1 MTKRAVIRID
11 EKGKPFLEKGQMW
24 LFRNN
29 VKEVIG
35 SPVDGDAVDIYCH
48 DQYLAT
54 GFYSESS
61 HIAVRILTHH
71 KEEAIDRVFFQKRFA
86 LAWNYRKRTERN
98 NLDNCRLIFG
108 DGDGLGGLT
117 VDRYNDV
124 LVAQIISAG
133 MEKRKDMLYE
143 TLLDVLQKDGQ
154 NVRYVYERNDVRA
167 REKEGL
173 SLYKGFWKE
182 KGSTMQVIQENG
194 LRLHV
199 DIENGQKT
207 GYFLDQKRNR
217 MIVRQIAEGLRVC
230 DCFTHTGGFALN
242 AAMGKAAEVS
252 AVDVS
257 AEALKEAKANALL
270 NHLDNISFVQAD
282 VFDYLDTLEEGQFDC
297 IILDPPAFTKNRRTA
312 DHAYQGY
319 LTINRKAMR
328 VLRNGGYLATC
339 SCSRYMEN
347 AMFEAMLKEA
357 SADEHA
363 VLRQIVVSQ
372 QNADHPVVWTMD
384 ETSYLKFYVFQ
395 VLPQW

>member
-1 MTKRAVIRID
+1 MD
-11 EKGKPFLEKGQMW
+11 EKGLPFLEKGQMW

-29 VKEVIG
+29 VKDVEEG
-35 SPVDGDAVDIYCH
+35 TEDGDAVDICCEGKYV
-48 DQYLAT
+48 AS
-54 GFYSESS
+54 GFYSAVS
-61 HIAVRILTHH
+61 HIAVRILTHE
-71 KEEAIDRVFFQKRFA
+71 KETDFDRSFFERRFE
-86 LAWNYRKRTERN
+86 LAYQYRKRTEPDNLRN
-98 NLDNCRLIFG
+98 MRLIFG

-117 VDRYNDV
+117 VDRYEDV
-124 LVAQIISAG
+124 LVAQIISKG

-143 TLLDVLQKDGQ
+143 TLLSVLHRDGQ
-154 NVRYVYERNDVRA
+154 DVKYVYERNDVKA
-167 REKEGL
+167 RQKEGL
-173 SLYKGFWKE
+173 PLYKGFWKE
-182 KGSTMQVIQENG
+182 KGRTDLVISENG
-194 LRLHV
+194 LKLNV

-217 MIVRQIAEGLRVC
+217 LIVRKMAAGLKVC

-242 AAMGKAAEVS
+242 AAEGGAASVC

-257 AEALKEAKANALL
+257 AEALKEAEANAQL
-270 NHLDNISFVQAD
+270 NQLANVSFVQAD
-282 VFDYLDTLEEGQFDC
+282 VFDYLDTLQEGQFDF
-297 IILDPPAFTKNRRTA
+297 IILDPPAFTKNRRTV

-347 AMFEAMLKEA
+347 ALFEKMLKEA
-357 SADEHA
+357 AEKENV
-363 VLRQIVVSQ
+363 VLRQIVISQ